1 MRKFFVF
8 FLSVFWMGIL
18 LNGADLFSRD
28 AYGRILTSGIRF
40 QLTHAAPGWKTTVQ
54 NDASVQFLGE
64 GGAFIAGEGLRREGT
79 FAVNGGVFQLSE
91 IVGLEKDRLKL
102 KYHLTSE
109 RGIKTLRLALR
120 ASLNV
125 SRQLIAPPLWNQE
138 PLVFP
143 AESDPDKFYIQKP
156 WGKDNELV
164 IHLPAGRLV
173 ISGAFGLFYQDGRK
187 FKRQS
192 FSLNLLFRPSAG
204 NVKKADLE
212 LTMRYEPARSLPVD
226 LKSVMN
232 RGFRDAVP
240 EDGKGGWTDQGPEN
254 DLAALQPGNYTF
266 AGIPF
271 LVVDPAK
278 NGGNS
283 CIGMKGRE
291 RPSFLN
297 EATVAIPGYR
307 GRFLY
312 LLNALAWGKRSGPCG
327 EVILRYQD
335 GTEQKQT
342 LVAGMDLSDFWNPI
356 PCKRAALGWREK
368 NRSAVIGLYVT
379 RIPLR
384 GQPLRELTFVSRN
397 RVWMIVAATLSD
409 REISITE
416 ERPYSVTPG
425 KEWLEY
431 HAPLEIQPGSIVDL
445 SDLQDAPA
453 GKHGFLRRKG
463 SHFEWE
469 GQPGKPVRFWGVNL
483 CFAACFPTH
492 ADADR
497 LVNLLAAM
505 GCNIIRLHH
514 FDNILGRSAD
524 EPTTVKLNPTMADRL
539 DYLLYAAKR
548 KGICITLDLYTGRC
562 IKRGELKKFNSL
574 RPNEYKTLYFI
585 DEEVRNNLDAF
596 VEALLNHVNP
606 YTKTAW
612 GREPAIAM
620 LSLINEDNLSVKVN
634 QSARIKQI
642 FLKKFAEAC
651 EKNGIP
657 ITEAN
662 RENLFREYLAERYQ
676 EGYRHLSGLVKKL
689 GVRIPLTDQ
698 NYNNDFDLQ
707 IMRRKY
713 DYVDQ
718 HFYSGHPT
726 YLGNRDGWGT
736 MPLAVYMSNAL
747 SSNAGVGQLF
757 PTRLAGMPFSC
768 TEWNF
773 CSPNP
778 YAVQGPFLVGA
789 YSAFQDYDMLCQF
802 ALCSKFDSSAPDLSM
817 QSFKMLGDSQYQLA
831 MRAGALFFLRRDVAS
846 APEKI
851 PFLIHSDFRG
861 IAGHTIAYPSVMPML
876 GLLTG
881 TGTVFEDTRLTADV
895 AAVLTSG
902 NVPALQ
908 KKGIPITGNYQNDLK
923 NLTAQGRIPAGNYD
937 FATGRFTSS
946 TGELEIVKNTKLFRV
961 QTGRSEACV
970 LEKRRNWAGAFAR
983 VANGESFAAFFFT
996 SRDGRPLTESGRIL
1010 ILHLT
1015 SSMGKNITFRDKS
1028 MTVLNNWGENAMLL
1042 RRNRAEISFAP
1053 KGSGKL
1059 FACSLSGKRLS
1070 EVPFRKAGNRIT
1082 FTAENDFAGEP
1093 ICIYE
1098 WSAE

>member
-1 MRKFFVF
+1 MWKFSGL
-8 FLSVFWMGIL
+8 FLTLFYWGIL

-28 AYGRILTSGIRF
+28 ACGRILASGLRF

-64 GGAFIAGEGLRREGT
+64 GGAFIAGEGMRREGT

-109 RGIKTLRLALR
+109 RGIKTLRLALQT
-120 ASLNV
+120 SLNV

-138 PLVFP
+138 LLVFP

-156 WGKDNELV
+156 WKKDNELV

-187 FKRQS
+187 FNRQS
-192 FSLNLLFRPSAG
+192 FSLSLLFRPSAG
-204 NVKKADLE
+204 NVRNADLE
-212 LTMRYEPARSLPVD
+212 LTMQYDPDRSQPVD

-254 DLAALQPGNYTF
+254 DLAALQPGSYTF

-271 LVVDPAK
+271 QVVNPAE

-291 RPSFLN
+291 RPDFLN

-356 PCKRAALGWREK
+356 PCKRAVLGWRGK

-409 REISITE
+409 REFSITE
-416 ERPYSVTPG
+416 EKPYSVTSG

-431 HAPLEIQPGSIVDL
+431 RAPLEIRPGSIVDL
-445 SDLQDAPA
+445 SDLQEAPA

-497 LVNLLAAM
+497 LVNLLAVM

-524 EPTTVKLNPTMADRL
+524 EPTTVKLNPEMADRL

-548 KGICITLDLYTGRC
+548 KGIYITLDLYTGRF
-562 IKRGELKKFNSL
+562 IKRGELKKFNGL
-574 RPNEYKTLYFI
+574 RPNEYKALYFI
-585 DEEVRNNLDAF
+585 DEEVRRNLDAF
-596 VEALLNHVNP
+596 VEALLTHVNP

-612 GREPAIAM
+612 GREPAIAT
-620 LSLINEDNLSVKVN
+620 LSLINEDNLPVKVN
-634 QSARIKQI
+634 QSAHIKQI

-651 EKNGIP
+651 EKNGMT
-657 ITEAN
+657 ITDAD
-662 RENLFREYLAERYQ
+662 REKLFREYLAERYQ

-718 HFYSGHPT
+718 HFYSGHPI

-747 SSNAGVGQLF
+747 SLNVGVGQLF
-757 PTRLAGMPFSC
+757 PTRLAGTPFAC

-789 YSAFQDYDMLCQF
+789 YSAFQDYDMLCQY
-802 ALCSKFDSSAPDLSM
+802 ALCNKFDSASPDLAM
-817 QSFKMLGDSQYQLA
+817 HSFRILGDTQYQLA

-861 IAGHTIAYPSVMPML
+861 IAGHTTVYPSVMPML

-881 TGTVFEDTRLTADV
+881 TGTVFEDSQLPADV
-895 AAVLTSG
+895 TAVLTSG
-902 NVPALQ
+902 RVPSLRVT
-908 KKGIPITGNYQNDLK
+908 GIPTSGNYQNDLK
-923 NLTAQGRIPAGNYD
+923 NLTAQGRISAGNYD

-970 LEKRRNWAGAFAR
+970 LEKRKNWTGAFAG

-996 SRDGRPLTESGRIL
+996 SRDGRPLSESGRIL

-1070 EVPFRKAGNRIT
+1070 EVPFRKTGNRIT
-1082 FTAENDFAGEP
+1082 FIAENVSAGEP
-1093 ICIYE
+1093 VCIYE
-1098 WSAE
+1098 WSAQ

>member
-1 MRKFFVF
+1 MRKFFVS

-28 AYGRILTSGIRF
+28 ACGRILAPGLRF
-40 QLTHAAPGWKTTVQ
+40 QLTHTAPGWKTTVQ

-64 GGAFIAGEGLRREGT
+64 GGGFIAGEGMRREGT
-79 FAVNGGVFQLSE
+79 FTVTGGVFQLSE
-91 IVGLEKDRLKL
+91 IVGMEKDRLKL
-102 KYHLTSE
+102 KCHLTSE
-109 RGIKTLRLALR
+109 RGIKTLRLALQ

-125 SRQLIAPPLWNQE
+125 TRQLIAPPLWNQE

-143 AESDPDKFYIQKP
+143 AESNPDKFYIQKP
-156 WGKDNELV
+156 WQKDNELV

-173 ISGAFGLFYQDGRK
+173 ISGAFGLFYQDDRK
-187 FKRQS
+187 FGRQS

-204 NVKKADLE
+204 NVKKADLA
-212 LTMRYEPARSLPVD
+212 LTMRYEPDRSLPVD
-226 LKSVMN
+226 LTQVMN

-254 DLAALQPGNYTF
+254 DLAALQPGSYTF

-271 LVVDPAK
+271 LVVNPAE

-283 CIGMKGRE
+283 CIGMRGRE
-291 RPSFLN
+291 RPDFLK
-297 EATVAIPGYR
+297 EATVTLPGWK

-312 LLNALAWGKRSGPCG
+312 LLNALAWGKNDGPCG

-342 LVAGMDLSDFWNPI
+342 LIAGADLSDFWNPI
-356 PCKRAALGWREK
+356 PCKRAVLGWKGK
-368 NRSAVIGLYVT
+368 NRSAPVGLYVT

-384 GQPLRELTFVSRN
+384 GHPLRELTFVSRN

-409 REISITE
+409 REFSITE
-416 ERPYSVTPG
+416 EKPHSIKPG

-431 HAPLEIQPGSIVDL
+431 RAPLEIQPGSIIDL
-445 SDLQDAPA
+445 ADLQDAPA
-453 GKHGFLRRKG
+453 GKHGFLCRKG
-463 SHFEWE
+463 SHFEFE
-469 GQPGKPVRFWGVNL
+469 GQPGKPIRFWGVNL
-483 CFAACFPTH
+483 CNDACFPSH

-497 LVNLLAAM
+497 LVTLLAAM

-514 FDNILGRSAD
+514 FDNILGHSAD
-524 EPTTVKLNPTMADRL
+524 EPTTVKLNPAMADRL

-548 KGICITLDLYTGRC
+548 KGIYITLDLYTGRY
-562 IKRGELKKFNSL
+562 IKKEELKKFSSL
-574 RPNEYKTLYFI
+574 RPSEYKALYFI
-585 DEEVRNNLDAF
+585 DEEVRSNLDTF
-596 VEALLNHVNP
+596 VETLLTHINP
-606 YTKTAW
+606 YTKIAW
-612 GREPAIAM
+612 GREPAIAT
-620 LSLINEDNLSVKVN
+620 LSLINEDNLPVKVN
-634 QSARIKQI
+634 QSARIKKI
-642 FLKKFAEAC
+642 FLKKFAERC
-651 EKNGIP
+651 KKNGMP

-662 RENLFREYLAERYQ
+662 RENLFREYLVERYQ

-707 IMRRKY
+707 ITRRKY

-718 HFYSGHPT
+718 HFYSGHPI
-726 YLGNRDGWGT
+726 YLGNRGGWGT
-736 MPLAVYMSNAL
+736 MPLAVHMSNAL

-757 PTRLAGMPFSC
+757 PTRLVGTPFAC

-802 ALCSKFDSSAPDLSM
+802 ALCRKFDSASPDLSM

-831 MRAGALFFLRRDVAS
+831 MRVGALFFLRRDVAP

-851 PFLIHSDFRG
+851 PFLIHSKFRG
-861 IAGHTIAYPSVMPML
+861 IAGHTTAYPSLMPML

-881 TGTVFEDTRLTADV
+881 TGTVFEDSRLPADV
-895 AAVLTSG
+895 TAVLTSG
-902 NVPALQ
+902 GVSSLRVE
-908 KKGIPITGNYQNDLK
+908 GIPITGNYQKDLK
-923 NLTAQGRIPAGNYD
+923 NLTDQGRIPAGNYD
-937 FATGRFTSS
+937 PAIGRFTSS

-961 QTGRSEACV
+961 QTDRSEACV
-970 LEKRRNWAGAFAR
+970 LEKRRNWTGTFAR
-983 VANGESFAAFFFT
+983 VTNGESFAAFFFT
-996 SRDGRPLTESGRIL
+996 SRDGRPLAESGRIL

-1028 MTVLNNWGENAMLL
+1028 MTVLNNWGDNAMLL

-1053 KGSGKL
+1053 KGTGKL
-1059 FACSLSGKRLS
+1059 FACSLSGKRLF
-1070 EVPFRKAGNRIT
+1070 EVPLRKAENGFS
-1082 FTAENDFAGEP
+1082 FTAENDSAGTP
-1093 ICIYE
+1093 VCIYE